1 MSAVVRAE
9 RTPAAR
15 RLSPDRRYLPVIGTL
30 VVFGLMLA
38 IGGVRYDNF
47 LSPGVMSNLFINNA
61 HLIVL
66 AVGMTFV
73 ILTGGIDLSVGA
85 VLALSSVITATLL
98 QAGWSLGTVVPIAIL
113 AGSVLGAG
121 MGIMIQYF
129 DVQPFVA
136 TLAGMFLA
144 RGLCF
149 LFAPESVPIRDES
162 FVSLSSW
169 SLSLGGWR
177 VTGAVVIALAAVAAA
192 WWILHRTRFGR
203 TVYAVG
209 GGEQSALLMG
219 LRVERTKVL
228 VYVIS
233 GTCAG
238 LAGVLFAM
246 FSRSG
251 YALTGVA
258 MELDAIAAVVIG
270 GTLLI
275 GGTGFVLGSII
286 GVMVLG
292 LIQTIITFEGTLSS
306 WWTKIV
312 IGALLLVFVVLQRIL
327 TLRRT

>member
-1 MSAVVRAE
+1 MSTATATIAKSASRK
-9 RTPAAR
+9 
-15 RLSPDRRYLPVIGTL
+15 LSLDRRYLPVLGTII
-30 VVFGLMLA
+30 VFLLMLV
-38 IGGVRYDNF
+38 IGGVRYENF
-47 LSPGVMSNLFINNA
+47 LSPPVISNLFINNA

-66 AVGMTFV
+66 ATGMTFV

-98 QAGWSLGTVVPIAIL
+98 QAGVPLILVLPIALL
-113 AGSVLGAG
+113 AGSIIGLG
-121 MGIMIQYF
+121 MGVMIQYF

-149 LFAPESVPIRDES
+149 IFAPESVPIRDEG
-162 FVSLSSW
+162 FIAITNWGLNT
-169 SLSLGGWR
+169 GRWR
-177 VTGAVVIALAAVAAA
+177 ITAAVVIALIVVACA

-209 GGEQSALLMG
+209 GGESSATLMG
-219 LRVERTKVL
+219 LRVARTKVT

-233 GTCAG
+233 GTCASLG
-238 LAGVLFAM
+238 GILFAM

-251 YALTGVA
+251 YALTGVG

-270 GTLLI
+270 GTLLV
-275 GGTGFVLGSII
+275 GGMGFVLGSVV

-312 IGALLLVFVVLQRIL
+312 IGVLLLIFVILQRIL
-327 TLRRT
+327 SLRRT

>member
-1 MSAVVRAE
+1 MSVATATVSGRV
-9 RTPAAR
+9 TPK
-15 RLSPDRRYLPVIGTL
+15 LSLDRRYLPVIGTV
-30 VVFGLMLA
+30 VVFLLMLLV
-38 IGGVRYDNF
+38 GGVRYENF
-47 LSPGVMSNLFINNA
+47 LSPAVISNLFINNA

-66 AVGMTFV
+66 ATGMTFV

-98 QAGWSLGTVVPIAIL
+98 QAGIPLIIVLPVALL
-113 AGSVLGAG
+113 AGSVIGLG
-121 MGIMIQYF
+121 MGVMIQYF
-129 DVQPFVA
+129 EVQPFVA

-149 LFAPESVPIRDES
+149 IFAPQSVPIRDQG
-162 FVSLSSW
+162 FVSLTNW
-169 SLSLGGWR
+169 GLTVGRWR
-177 VTGAVVIALAAVAAA
+177 LTAAVVIALLVVVGALWV
-192 WWILHRTRFGR
+192 LHRTRFGR

-209 GGEQSALLMG
+209 GGEQSATLMG
-219 LRVERTKVL
+219 LRVARTKVL

-233 GTCAG
+233 GTCAS
-238 LAGVLFAM
+238 LAGILFAM

-251 YALTGVA
+251 YALTGVG

-270 GTLLI
+270 GTLLV
-275 GGTGFVLGSII
+275 GGMGFVAGSLV

-312 IGALLLVFVVLQRIL
+312 IGVLLLVFVILQRIL
-327 TLRRT
+327 SLRRT

>member
-1 MSAVVRAE
+1 MSTATALAGT
-9 RTPAAR
+9 RTFRPPK
-15 RLSPDRRYLPVIGTL
+15 LDRRYLPVLGTML
-30 VVFGLMLA
+30 VFVLMLV
-38 IGGVRYDNF
+38 IGGLRYDNF
-47 LSPGVMSNLFINNA
+47 LSPAVISNLFINNA

-66 AVGMTFV
+66 AAGMTFV
-73 ILTGGIDLSVGA
+73 ILTGGIDLSVGS

-98 QAGWSLGTVVPIAIL
+98 NAGWNVALVLPLAIA
-113 AGSVLGAG
+113 AGSLLGLG
-121 MGIMIQYF
+121 MGVMIQYF
-129 DVQPFVA
+129 EVQPFVA

-149 LFAPESVPIRDES
+149 VFAPESVPIRDEGFIALTNWGMAS
-162 FVSLSSW
+162 
-169 SLSLGGWR
+169 GRWR
-177 VTGAVVIALAAVAAA
+177 LTAAVVIAALVLLVS
-192 WWILHRTRFGR
+192 WWVLHRSRFGR

-209 GGEQSALLMG
+209 GGEQSATLMG
-219 LRVERTKVL
+219 LRVERTKVM

-251 YALTGVA
+251 YALTGVG

-270 GTLLI
+270 GTLLT
-275 GGTGFVLGSII
+275 GGTGFVLGSVL

-312 IGALLLVFVVLQRIL
+312 IGVLLLVFVILQRIL

>member
-1 MSAVVRAE
+1 MSTATATIAKSASRK
-9 RTPAAR
+9 
-15 RLSPDRRYLPVIGTL
+15 LSLDRRYLPVLGTII
-30 VVFGLMLA
+30 VFLLMLV
-38 IGGVRYDNF
+38 IGGVRYENF
-47 LSPGVMSNLFINNA
+47 LSPAVISNLFINNA

-66 AVGMTFV
+66 ATGMTFV

-98 QAGWSLGTVVPIAIL
+98 QAGVPLILVLPIALL
-113 AGSVLGAG
+113 AGSIIGLG
-121 MGIMIQYF
+121 MGVMIQYF

-149 LFAPESVPIRDES
+149 IFAPESVPIRDEG
-162 FVSLSSW
+162 FIAITNWGLNT
-169 SLSLGGWR
+169 GRWR
-177 VTGAVVIALAAVAAA
+177 ITAAVVIALIVVACA

-209 GGEQSALLMG
+209 GGESSATLMG
-219 LRVERTKVL
+219 LRVARTKVT

-233 GTCAG
+233 GTCASLG
-238 LAGVLFAM
+238 GILFAM

-251 YALTGVA
+251 YALTGVG

-270 GTLLI
+270 GTLLV
-275 GGTGFVLGSII
+275 GGMGFVLGSVV

-312 IGALLLVFVVLQRIL
+312 IGVLLLIFVILQRIL
-327 TLRRT
+327 SLRRT

>member
-85 VLALSSVITATLL
+85 VLALSSVVTATLL

-113 AGSVLGAG
+113 AGSVMGLG

>member
-1 MSAVVRAE
+1 MSAV
-9 RTPAAR
+9 AAPHQIAGVGR
-15 RLSPDRRYLPVIGTL
+15 WSPDRRYLPVIGTFI
-30 VVFGLMLA
+30 VFALMVT
-38 IGGVRYDNF
+38 IGGLRYENF
-47 LSPGVMSNLFINNA
+47 LSPAVMSNLFINNA

-98 QAGWSLGTVVPIAIL
+98 QAGWSLALVVPVAVL
-113 AGSVLGAG
+113 AGSAIGYG
-121 MGIMIQYF
+121 MGVMIQYF
-129 DVQPFVA
+129 DIQPFVA

-162 FVSLSSW
+162 FIALAGWGVN
-169 SLSLGGWR
+169 LGRWR
-177 VTGAVVIALAAVAAA
+177 VTAAVLIALLAVAAA
-192 WWILHRTRFGR
+192 WWVLHRTRFGR

-209 GGEQSALLMG
+209 GGEQSATLMG
-219 LRVERTKVL
+219 LRVARTKVL

-238 LAGVLFAM
+238 LAGLLFAM

-270 GTLLI
+270 GTLLT
-275 GGTGFVLGSII
+275 GGTGFVLGSVI

-312 IGALLLVFVVLQRIL
+312 IGALLLIFVVLQRIL

>member
-1 MSAVVRAE
+1 MSTATTTVASS
-9 RTPAAR
+9 AKR
-15 RLSPDRRYLPVIGTL
+15 RFSIDRRYLPVLGT
-30 VVFGLMLA
+30 VIVFLLMLV

-47 LSPGVMSNLFINNA
+47 LSPAVISNLFINNA

-66 AVGMTFV
+66 ATGMTFV

-98 QAGWSLGTVVPIAIL
+98 EAGISLAIVLPVALL
-113 AGSVLGAG
+113 AGSVIGLG
-121 MGIMIQYF
+121 MGVMIQYF
-129 DVQPFVA
+129 EVQPFVA

-149 LFAPESVPIRDES
+149 IFAPESVPIRNEA
-162 FVSLSSW
+162 FISLTNW
-169 SLSLGGWR
+169 SLSLGRWR
-177 VTGAVVIALAAVAAA
+177 ITAAVVIALLVVAGA
-192 WWILHRTRFGR
+192 WWVLHRTRFGR

-209 GGEQSALLMG
+209 GGEQSATLMG
-219 LRVERTKVL
+219 LRVPRTKVL

-233 GTCAG
+233 GTCAS
-238 LAGVLFAM
+238 LAGILFAM

-251 YALTGVA
+251 YALTGVG

-270 GTLLI
+270 GTLLV
-275 GGTGFVLGSII
+275 GGTGFVLGSVV

-312 IGALLLVFVVLQRIL
+312 IGVLLLIFVILQRVL
-327 TLRRT
+327 SLRRT